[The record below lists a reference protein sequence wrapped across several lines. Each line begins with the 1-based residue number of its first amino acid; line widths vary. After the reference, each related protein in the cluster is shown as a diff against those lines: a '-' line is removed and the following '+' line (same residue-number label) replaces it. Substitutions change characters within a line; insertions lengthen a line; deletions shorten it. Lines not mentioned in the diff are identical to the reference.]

1 MLWGASG
8 GGYSCS
14 RIFPPSCC
22 HTLKL
27 GAVLVK
33 EMAALFEARGKVV
46 PWRAAA
52 ACHRSAGARPLYAV
66 HKALCFYGPS
76 GPGCGLVGHWRW
88 GSAARIIRHKACERC
103 SLQEEAVLLWGTGGG
118 GVLPEW
124 SITKLGEGCR
134 LHEEAALLWGARGG
148 GVPEGRAC
156 SSTALLAPARLS
168 AGDSWSSGSTQLL
181 CGVGG
186 TLHRR
191 GGELYIL
198 PCPMIIGMSFVVLAQ
213 STGVPRD
220 ATHSQP
226 LSYTRHYACKLNPEH
241 TPSTGTQSV
250 EQRPNWG

>member
-124 SITKLGEGCR
+124 SITKLGRDADFMRMLHCCGGRGAGECQKAAPAAAPPCWRPPGCLPGTPGALEAR
-134 LHEEAALLWGARGG
+134 SCCAAL
-148 GVPEGRAC
+148 
-156 SSTALLAPARLS
+156 
-168 AGDSWSSGSTQLL
+168 AG
-181 CGVGG
+181 
-186 TLHRR
+186 
-191 GGELYIL
+191 
-198 PCPMIIGMSFVVLAQ
+198 PC
-213 STGVPRD
+213 TGVVANFTYYHAP
-220 ATHSQP
+220 
-226 LSYTRHYACKLNPEH
+226 
-241 TPSTGTQSV
+241 
-250 EQRPNWG
+250 